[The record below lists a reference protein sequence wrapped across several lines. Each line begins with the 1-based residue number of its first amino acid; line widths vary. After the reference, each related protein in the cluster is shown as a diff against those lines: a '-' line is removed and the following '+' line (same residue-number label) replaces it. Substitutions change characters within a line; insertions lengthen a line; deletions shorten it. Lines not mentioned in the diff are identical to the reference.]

1 MHNKHTQ
8 VTNEIVKSNLPLNV
22 IKLFVNK
29 LTLAAPIP
37 DKERKLT

>member
-8 VTNEIVKSNLPLNV
+8 VINEIFKSNLPLNV

-29 LTLAAPIP
+29 LTLAARFQT
-37 DKERKLT
+37 KTEN

>member
-29 LTLAAPIP
+29 LTLAPRFQT
-37 DKERKLT
+37 KREN